1 MAEYLCRLADPS
13 GRVVNASYN
22 SVSESE
28 LRRRLEDQGFFVY
41 SVREKGRSLSTLLPL
56 SAGRRKIRSREF
68 VIFNQQF
75 LALIQAGLPI
85 LKSLELLTQREK
97 DEQFRTILLD
107 ISERVKGGA
116 LLSEAFEAQGM
127 FPRVYTAS
135 LFAGEKSGGLEEVL
149 ARFIQY
155 QKTVNATRNKIKT
168 ALTYPSILAVLL
180 VVLVSFLLAEVVPRF
195 AQFYAGMDAA
205 LPAMTVLLVDISQ
218 AIRGHLI
225 AGMLVAGALLVILTM
240 WARSIQG
247 RTHIDRLK
255 LKLPVI
261 GEVWSKFL
269 FAQLSRTLST
279 LLSGGTPL
287 VGSLEIVADSTG
299 NRVVTQALNRA
310 VVAVREGQSLS
321 RSLEPSGVVPEVA
334 IEMIEVGESS
344 GNLSEMLGHVADFY
358 DEEVNTRLNQLF
370 TYIEPISPHDSGHY
384 RGLCSDCPLPSHFQS
399 VVPSGGLKGET
410 A

>member
-1 MAEYLCRLADPS
+1 MAEFLCRLADPS

-370 TYIEPISPHDSGHY
+370 TYIEPILLMILAIIVAFVLIALY
-384 RGLCSDCPLPSHFQS
+384 LPIFSLS
-399 VVPSGGLKGET
+399 SRLV

>member
-1 MAEYLCRLADPS
+1 MAEFLCRLSDPS

-41 SVREKGRSLSTLLPL
+41 SVREKGKSLSTLLPL
-56 SAGRRKIRSREF
+56 SAGRRKIKSREF

-75 LALIQAGLPI
+75 LALIHAGLPI

-97 DEQFRTILLD
+97 DEQFRIVLLD

-127 FPRVYTAS
+127 FPKVYTAS

-149 ARFIQY
+149 GRFIQY

-195 AQFYAGMDAA
+195 AQFYAGMDAS

-225 AGMLVAGALLVILTM
+225 AGMLVSGALLVVLTM

-247 RTHIDRLK
+247 RSQIDRLK
-255 LKLPVI
+255 LRLPVI
-261 GEVWSKFL
+261 GDVWSKFL

-299 NRVVTQALNRA
+299 NRVVTRALNRA

-321 RSLEPSGVVPEVA
+321 KSLEPSGVVPEVA

-370 TYIEPISPHDSGHY
+370 TYIEPILLMILAIIVAFVLVALY
-384 RGLCSDCPLPSHFQS
+384 LPIFSLS
-399 VVPSGGLKGET
+399 SRLV

>member
-1 MAEYLCRLADPS
+1 LAEFLCRLADPN

-41 SVREKGRSLSTLLPL
+41 SVREKGKSLSTLLPL
-56 SAGRRKIRSREF
+56 SAGRRKIKSREF

-107 ISERVKGGA
+107 INERVKGGA
-116 LLSEAFEAQGM
+116 LLSEAFEAQGI
-127 FPRVYTAS
+127 FPKVYTAS
-135 LFAGEKSGGLEEVL
+135 LFAGETSGGLEEVL
-149 ARFIQY
+149 GRFIQY

-205 LPAMTVLLVDISQ
+205 LPAMTLLLVDISQ
-218 AIRGHLI
+218 AIRAHLI
-225 AGMLVAGALLVILTM
+225 AGMLVAGALLVVLTM
-240 WARSIQG
+240 WSRSIQG
-247 RTHIDRLK
+247 RSHIDRLK
-255 LKLPVI
+255 LRLPVI
-261 GEVWSKFL
+261 GDVWTKFL

-310 VVAVREGQSLS
+310 VVAVREGQALS
-321 RSLEPSGVVPEVA
+321 RSLEPTGVVPELA

-370 TYIEPISPHDSGHY
+370 TYIEPILLMVLAIIVAFVLIALY
-384 RGLCSDCPLPSHFQS
+384 LPIFSLS
-399 VVPSGGLKGET
+399 SRLV

>member
-1 MAEYLCRLADPS
+1 LAEFLCRLADPN

-41 SVREKGRSLSTLLPL
+41 SVREKGKSLSTLLPL
-56 SAGRRKIRSREF
+56 SAGRRKIKSREF

-107 ISERVKGGA
+107 INERVKGGA
-116 LLSEAFEAQGM
+116 LLSEAFEAQGI
-127 FPRVYTAS
+127 FPKVYTAS

-149 ARFIQY
+149 GRFIQY

-205 LPAMTVLLVDISQ
+205 LPAMTLLLVDISQ

-225 AGMLVAGALLVILTM
+225 AGMLVAGALLVVLTM

-247 RTHIDRLK
+247 RSHIDRLK
-255 LKLPVI
+255 LRLPVI
-261 GEVWSKFL
+261 GEVWTKFL

-321 RSLEPSGVVPEVA
+321 RSLEPTGVVPEVA

-370 TYIEPISPHDSGHY
+370 TYIEPILLMILAIIVAFVLIALY
-384 RGLCSDCPLPSHFQS
+384 LPIFSLS
-399 VVPSGGLKGET
+399 SRLV

>member
-1 MAEYLCRLADPS
+1 MAEFLCRLADPS
-13 GRVVNASYN
+13 GRIVNASYN

-41 SVREKGRSLSTLLPL
+41 SVREKGKSLSTLLPL
-56 SAGRRKIRSREF
+56 SAGRRKIKSREF

-75 LALIQAGLPI
+75 LALIHAGLPI

-107 ISERVKGGA
+107 IGERVKGGA
-116 LLSEAFEAQGM
+116 LLSEAFEAQGI
-127 FPRVYTAS
+127 FPKVYTAS

-149 ARFIQY
+149 GRFIQY

-225 AGMLVAGALLVILTM
+225 AGMLGSGALLVVLTM

-247 RTHIDRLK
+247 RSRIDRLK
-255 LKLPVI
+255 LRLPVI
-261 GEVWSKFL
+261 GEVWTKFL

-370 TYIEPISPHDSGHY
+370 TYIEPILLMILAIIVAFVLIALY
-384 RGLCSDCPLPSHFQS
+384 LPIFSLS
-399 VVPSGGLKGET
+399 SRLV